1 MIELCIPPLN
11 SLETLKANRPD
22 STLRPALA
30 HCEVMV
36 PDDYARFAELNA
48 LPVISFQWGK
58 PAQDTIDTVQDYMG
72 EERFNY
78 VETAG
83 KFAEEDVKIV
93 YGSDWPVDA
102 LNEWFAM
109 EVALTRMNENAT
121 EPKYQGR
128 LGDDPGLDIQTVLRA
143 FTINAAYSLN
153 MDDKV
158 GSLEVGKF
166 ADMIIIDRDL
176 LNTPSDQVSET
187 KVLKTYLG
195 GREVYTAAS
204 M

>member
-1 MIELCIPPLN
+1 MKMRQN
-11 SLETLKANRPD
+11 QNTK
-22 STLRPALA
+22 
-30 HCEVMV
+30 
-36 PDDYARFAELNA
+36 
-48 LPVISFQWGK
+48 
-58 PAQDTIDTVQDYMG
+58 
-72 EERFNY
+72 
-78 VETAG
+78 
-83 KFAEEDVKIV
+83 
-93 YGSDWPVDA
+93 DA
-102 LNEWFAM
+102 
-109 EVALTRMNENAT
+109 
-121 EPKYQGR
+121 